1 MESSISDEIALAISD
16 TKYLSTRSPETSSS
30 ESVILAQIY
39 SYKFSHFEV
48 TLPSW
53 AANGIL
59 LLFLV
64 LTAPSAVIC
73 MLMHSSLHAKIYS

>member
-48 TLPSW
+48 TSW